1 MRLHDL
7 LMQGARLLTQAG
19 HIAEQRKV
27 DVLSINELLHQL
39 AQVIDSSHLLHA
51 GKVLGCLALLQNRQG
66 LSEDGLLCKGSGLVR
81 SLDAVFK
88 CWSAW

>member
-7 LMQGARLLTQAG
+7 LMQGSCLLTQAG

-39 AQVIDSSHLLHA
+39 AQVIDPSHLLYA
-51 GKVLGCLALLQNRQG
+51 GKVLGCLALLQSRQA
-66 LSEDGLLCKGSGLVR
+66 LSEEGLLCELGR
-81 SLDAVFK
+81 SLGAVFN
-88 CWSAW
+88 CSSAW